1 MLGETKNEA
10 QLMYLKKTEEHSD
23 GLKRNP
29 IKEESLAD
37 ALKNHFALPSYEN
50 TSTKPWI
57 TQKQPAK
64 TGDMPDETGDT
75 SLTKLWRKIQISP
88 NTKKKHLGNFLG
100 MAKHSKHILGLW
112 PKEVFSSV
120 AR

>member
-1 MLGETKNEA
+1 
-10 QLMYLKKTEEHSD
+10 
-23 GLKRNP
+23 
-29 IKEESLAD
+29 
-37 ALKNHFALPSYEN
+37 
-50 TSTKPWI
+50 
-57 TQKQPAK
+57 
-64 TGDMPDETGDT
+64 MPDETGDT

>member
-1 MLGETKNEA
+1 MEKKKRRKRGHYLEDVLGETKNEA

-50 TSTKPWI
+50 TSTTPWI

-64 TGDMPDETGDT
+64 N
-75 SLTKLWRKIQISP
+75 KNRRYARRNWRYFFNK
-88 NTKKKHLGNFLG
+88 TL
-100 MAKHSKHILGLW
+100 A
-112 PKEVFSSV
+112 
-120 AR
+120 